1 MKVLEVKGV
10 KKKLGKREIIKG
22 LDLSVNEGE
31 IFGFL
36 GPNGAGKTT
45 TIRMLVGLISPNE
58 GEIVVCG
65 KSVLSEKEQ
74 ALKNVS
80 GRENLMQIARIRKVS
95 KEEVEELIDLVGLKD
110 RIDDKVRKYSLGM
123 KQRLGLAAALIG
135 NPKLLILDEPTNGLD
150 PSGIIDFR
158 DVVKKA
164 ARERGMA
171 VFISSHIL
179 SEVQNLCDRVAFINN
194 GVIKSVEDIHDN
206 SMETEL
212 DSLTLVVSSNKEQA
226 IKVLKDI
233 GFVNSSTVID
243 EEIHIIVETGKTTE
257 LLKIMLFTLIKNE
270 LIKISKRAKTWIVF
284 ALFAICVVGIGVIS
298 NIDAKQIAYNNTPEG
313 RIESLN
319 SSIQYAED
327 HLKELETYK
336 DKWAEEA
343 IEEQKQYIISLKEE
357 IKLQEERKKNPNDP
371 NLWRKTLEQE
381 KKNIQE
387 VLDDESYPD
396 RYKTYEKQRMA
407 EINSFLD
414 AGIKPV
420 EEWEFYPTNVGM
432 QFMQVVGL
440 IILAAG
446 IAVFMSDIVSGES
459 TPATLKF
466 LLVL

>member
-74 ALKNVS
+74 ALKNVGAVVENPELYKYLS

-212 DSLTLVVSSNKEQA
+212 DSLTLIVSSDKEQA

-243 EEIHIIVETGKTTE
+243 EEVHIIMETGKTTE
-257 LLKIMLFTLIKNE
+257 LLKVLLKNNV
-270 LIKISKRAKTWIVF
+270 LV
-284 ALFAICVVGIGVIS
+284 
-298 NIDAKQIAYNNTPEG
+298 
-313 RIESLN
+313 
-319 SSIQYAED
+319 
-327 HLKELETYK
+327 
-336 DKWAEEA
+336 
-343 IEEQKQYIISLKEE
+343 EE
-357 IKLQEERKKNPNDP
+357 IYKNRKG
-371 NLWRKTLEQE
+371 LEQ
-381 KKNIQE
+381 
-387 VLDDESYPD
+387 
-396 RYKTYEKQRMA
+396 RYMELV
-407 EINSFLD
+407 EG
-414 AGIKPV
+414 GIR
-420 EEWEFYPTNVGM
+420 
-432 QFMQVVGL
+432 
-440 IILAAG
+440 
-446 IAVFMSDIVSGES
+446 
-459 TPATLKF
+459 
-466 LLVL
+466 

>member
-74 ALKNVS
+74 ALKNVGAVVENPELYKYLS

-212 DSLTLVVSSNKEQA
+212 DSLTLIVSSDKEQA

-243 EEIHIIVETGKTTE
+243 EEVHIIMETGKTTE
-257 LLKIMLFTLIKNE
+257 LLKVLLKNNV
-270 LIKISKRAKTWIVF
+270 LV
-284 ALFAICVVGIGVIS
+284 
-298 NIDAKQIAYNNTPEG
+298 
-313 RIESLN
+313 
-319 SSIQYAED
+319 
-327 HLKELETYK
+327 
-336 DKWAEEA
+336 
-343 IEEQKQYIISLKEE
+343 EE
-357 IKLQEERKKNPNDP
+357 IYKNRKG
-371 NLWRKTLEQE
+371 LEQ
-381 KKNIQE
+381 
-387 VLDDESYPD
+387 
-396 RYKTYEKQRMA
+396 RYME
-407 EINSFLD
+407 L
-414 AGIKPV
+414 V
-420 EEWEFYPTNVGM
+420 EGGVR
-432 QFMQVVGL
+432 
-440 IILAAG
+440 
-446 IAVFMSDIVSGES
+446 
-459 TPATLKF
+459 
-466 LLVL
+466 

>member
-74 ALKNVS
+74 ALKNVGAVVENSELYKYLS

-135 NPKLLILDEPTNGLD
+135 DPKLLILDEPTNGLD

-164 ARERGMA
+164 SRERGMA

-257 LLKIMLFTLIKNE
+257 LLKILLE
-270 LIKISKRAKTWIVF
+270 
-284 ALFAICVVGIGVIS
+284 
-298 NIDAKQIAYNNTPEG
+298 NNV
-313 RIESLN
+313 LV
-319 SSIQYAED
+319 
-327 HLKELETYK
+327 
-336 DKWAEEA
+336 
-343 IEEQKQYIISLKEE
+343 EE
-357 IKLQEERKKNPNDP
+357 IYKNRKG
-371 NLWRKTLEQE
+371 LEQ
-381 KKNIQE
+381 
-387 VLDDESYPD
+387 
-396 RYKTYEKQRMA
+396 RYMELV
-407 EINSFLD
+407 EG
-414 AGIKPV
+414 GIR
-420 EEWEFYPTNVGM
+420 
-432 QFMQVVGL
+432 
-440 IILAAG
+440 
-446 IAVFMSDIVSGES
+446 
-459 TPATLKF
+459 
-466 LLVL
+466 

>member
-74 ALKNVS
+74 ALKNVGAVVENPELYKYLS

-95 KEEVEELIDLVGLKD
+95 KEEVEKLIDLVGLKG

-212 DSLTLVVSSNKEQA
+212 DSLTLIVSSDKEQA

-243 EEIHIIVETGKTTE
+243 EEVHIIMETGKTTE
-257 LLKIMLFTLIKNE
+257 LLKVLLKNNV
-270 LIKISKRAKTWIVF
+270 LV
-284 ALFAICVVGIGVIS
+284 
-298 NIDAKQIAYNNTPEG
+298 
-313 RIESLN
+313 
-319 SSIQYAED
+319 
-327 HLKELETYK
+327 
-336 DKWAEEA
+336 
-343 IEEQKQYIISLKEE
+343 EE
-357 IKLQEERKKNPNDP
+357 IYKNRKG
-371 NLWRKTLEQE
+371 LEQ
-381 KKNIQE
+381 
-387 VLDDESYPD
+387 
-396 RYKTYEKQRMA
+396 RYME
-407 EINSFLD
+407 L
-414 AGIKPV
+414 V
-420 EEWEFYPTNVGM
+420 EGGVR
-432 QFMQVVGL
+432 
-440 IILAAG
+440 
-446 IAVFMSDIVSGES
+446 
-459 TPATLKF
+459 
-466 LLVL
+466 

>member
-74 ALKNVS
+74 ALKNVGAVVENPELYKYLS

-135 NPKLLILDEPTNGLD
+135 DPKLLILDEPTNGLD

-164 ARERGMA
+164 SRERGMA

-226 IKVLKDI
+226 VKVLKDI

-257 LLKIMLFTLIKNE
+257 LLKVLLE
-270 LIKISKRAKTWIVF
+270 
-284 ALFAICVVGIGVIS
+284 
-298 NIDAKQIAYNNTPEG
+298 NNV
-313 RIESLN
+313 LV
-319 SSIQYAED
+319 
-327 HLKELETYK
+327 
-336 DKWAEEA
+336 
-343 IEEQKQYIISLKEE
+343 EE
-357 IKLQEERKKNPNDP
+357 IYKNRKG
-371 NLWRKTLEQE
+371 LEQ
-381 KKNIQE
+381 
-387 VLDDESYPD
+387 
-396 RYKTYEKQRMA
+396 RYMELV
-407 EINSFLD
+407 EG
-414 AGIKPV
+414 GIR
-420 EEWEFYPTNVGM
+420 
-432 QFMQVVGL
+432 
-440 IILAAG
+440 
-446 IAVFMSDIVSGES
+446 
-459 TPATLKF
+459 
-466 LLVL
+466 

>member
-74 ALKNVS
+74 ALKNVGAVVENPELYKYLS

-123 KQRLGLAAALIG
+123 KQRLGLATALIG
-135 NPKLLILDEPTNGLD
+135 NPKLLILDDPTNGLD

-226 IKVLKDI
+226 VKVLKDI

-257 LLKIMLFTLIKNE
+257 LLKVLLKNNV
-270 LIKISKRAKTWIVF
+270 LV
-284 ALFAICVVGIGVIS
+284 
-298 NIDAKQIAYNNTPEG
+298 
-313 RIESLN
+313 
-319 SSIQYAED
+319 
-327 HLKELETYK
+327 
-336 DKWAEEA
+336 
-343 IEEQKQYIISLKEE
+343 EE
-357 IKLQEERKKNPNDP
+357 IYKNRKG
-371 NLWRKTLEQE
+371 LEQ
-381 KKNIQE
+381 
-387 VLDDESYPD
+387 
-396 RYKTYEKQRMA
+396 RYMELV
-407 EINSFLD
+407 EG
-414 AGIKPV
+414 GIR
-420 EEWEFYPTNVGM
+420 
-432 QFMQVVGL
+432 
-440 IILAAG
+440 
-446 IAVFMSDIVSGES
+446 
-459 TPATLKF
+459 
-466 LLVL
+466 

>member
-36 GPNGAGKTT
+36 GPNGAGKTP

-74 ALKNVS
+74 ALKNVGAVVENPELYKYLS

-135 NPKLLILDEPTNGLD
+135 DPKLLILDEPTNGLD

-164 ARERGMA
+164 SRERGMA

-257 LLKIMLFTLIKNE
+257 LLKILLE
-270 LIKISKRAKTWIVF
+270 
-284 ALFAICVVGIGVIS
+284 
-298 NIDAKQIAYNNTPEG
+298 NNV
-313 RIESLN
+313 LV
-319 SSIQYAED
+319 
-327 HLKELETYK
+327 
-336 DKWAEEA
+336 
-343 IEEQKQYIISLKEE
+343 EE
-357 IKLQEERKKNPNDP
+357 IYKNRKG
-371 NLWRKTLEQE
+371 LEQ
-381 KKNIQE
+381 
-387 VLDDESYPD
+387 
-396 RYKTYEKQRMA
+396 RYMELV
-407 EINSFLD
+407 EG
-414 AGIKPV
+414 GIR
-420 EEWEFYPTNVGM
+420 
-432 QFMQVVGL
+432 
-440 IILAAG
+440 
-446 IAVFMSDIVSGES
+446 
-459 TPATLKF
+459 
-466 LLVL
+466 

>member
-74 ALKNVS
+74 ALKNVGAVVENPELYKYLS

-135 NPKLLILDEPTNGLD
+135 DPKLLILDEPTNGLD

-257 LLKIMLFTLIKNE
+257 LLKILLKNNV
-270 LIKISKRAKTWIVF
+270 LV
-284 ALFAICVVGIGVIS
+284 
-298 NIDAKQIAYNNTPEG
+298 
-313 RIESLN
+313 
-319 SSIQYAED
+319 
-327 HLKELETYK
+327 
-336 DKWAEEA
+336 
-343 IEEQKQYIISLKEE
+343 EE
-357 IKLQEERKKNPNDP
+357 IYKNRKG
-371 NLWRKTLEQE
+371 LEQ
-381 KKNIQE
+381 
-387 VLDDESYPD
+387 
-396 RYKTYEKQRMA
+396 RYMELV
-407 EINSFLD
+407 EG
-414 AGIKPV
+414 GIR
-420 EEWEFYPTNVGM
+420 
-432 QFMQVVGL
+432 
-440 IILAAG
+440 
-446 IAVFMSDIVSGES
+446 
-459 TPATLKF
+459 
-466 LLVL
+466 

>member
-74 ALKNVS
+74 ALKNVGAVVENPELYKYLS

-135 NPKLLILDEPTNGLD
+135 DPKLLILDEPTNGLD

-164 ARERGMA
+164 SRERGMA

-257 LLKIMLFTLIKNE
+257 LLKVLLKNNV
-270 LIKISKRAKTWIVF
+270 LV
-284 ALFAICVVGIGVIS
+284 
-298 NIDAKQIAYNNTPEG
+298 
-313 RIESLN
+313 
-319 SSIQYAED
+319 
-327 HLKELETYK
+327 
-336 DKWAEEA
+336 
-343 IEEQKQYIISLKEE
+343 EE
-357 IKLQEERKKNPNDP
+357 IYKNRKG
-371 NLWRKTLEQE
+371 LEQ
-381 KKNIQE
+381 
-387 VLDDESYPD
+387 
-396 RYKTYEKQRMA
+396 RYMELV
-407 EINSFLD
+407 EG
-414 AGIKPV
+414 GIR
-420 EEWEFYPTNVGM
+420 
-432 QFMQVVGL
+432 
-440 IILAAG
+440 
-446 IAVFMSDIVSGES
+446 
-459 TPATLKF
+459 
-466 LLVL
+466 